1 MLVTLG
7 SRWKI
12 ECLEDGRYYP
22 GEVTKLET
30 GIVFFTYPPTL
41 EFQESTEK
49 IEVVKF
55 AERAEIEVNTA
66 PAGESRW
73 MSSG

>member
-22 GEVTKLET
+22 GAVTKLEA

-49 IEVVKF
+49 IEAVKF
-55 AERAEIEVNTA
+55 AERAKIEVNPA
-66 PAGESRW
+66 PATESR
-73 MSSG
+73 